1 MSWVHIWNP
10 TPLESSTFLFLPCH
24 SNLFQ
29 FDIPALNMVVIF
41 HLWFPNFVAT
51 WRDSSWCMLISFDH
65 TSILGQNWG
74 LSNSEKLHS
83 EIRDFHISLSA
94 LLFLDKLICDMSSLK
109 MICFVFFPH
118 TSLFHGPQLLC
129 SLPTT
134 ARLTLLFHWVSL
146 NFRLFDITFPFFP
159 SVWGL

>member
-1 MSWVHIWNP
+1 MYVN
-10 TPLESSTFLFLPCH
+10 FL
-24 SNLFQ
+24 
-29 FDIPALNMVVIF
+29 
-41 HLWFPNFVAT
+41 
-51 WRDSSWCMLISFDH
+51 DH

-83 EIRDFHISLSA
+83 EIRDFHISLSG

-109 MICFVFFPH
+109 MICLFFFPH

-134 ARLTLLFHWVSL
+134 ALNVSESLAYITHFGFLFLTVVCCFEAETALRLIMYVPK
-146 NFRLFDITFPFFP
+146 I
-159 SVWGL
+159 GLQL